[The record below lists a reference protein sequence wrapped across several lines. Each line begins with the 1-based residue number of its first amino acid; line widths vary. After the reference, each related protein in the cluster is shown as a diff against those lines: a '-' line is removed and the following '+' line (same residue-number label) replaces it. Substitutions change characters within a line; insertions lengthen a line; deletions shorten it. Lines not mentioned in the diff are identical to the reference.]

1 MNWPQFCGKK
11 LFKDLFLTYFCAVF
25 QMSIYPFR
33 QVRNISILIPQSYK
47 YQTSVLAAGFFLALF
62 FFWGT
67 LLPTRGQEPLL
78 QDTLF
83 IPPSDTLSQTT
94 DTMQTRESRPPVI
107 EAEVDY
113 SATDSIKFVGNKV
126 FLYGDASV
134 SYQEVLLT
142 AYQIELDLDSSLAY
156 ATGRIDSTGTE
167 TGLPVFKDPSGEYTM
182 RSIRYNF
189 ETEKAIIEH
198 VVTEQGEGYVVSHRA
213 KKLKDNV
220 YCLRNG
226 KYTTCTNHD
235 HPHFYLNMTKA
246 KVIPGKKIITG
257 PAYLVIEDVTMPF
270 VVPFGFVP
278 STSSYSSGFLLPSYG
293 EESNRGFFLR
303 DGGYYWAAND
313 YFDLSMTGDIY
324 TNGSWGTRFN
334 SKYKVRYRFSG
345 NLSFQYITNITS
357 EKELPDYSKS
367 TDMSINWSH
376 SQDSKANPYRRFSAS
391 VNFSTSS
398 FDRNNVGSIINP
410 RQLATNTKRSS
421 ISYSRQFPGTPF
433 NFSANAQ
440 HSQNSRDTTIDLTIP
455 NLTLTMN
462 RIYPF
467 KSKNKIGSKESWYE
481 KISMSYTGN
490 ASNRISTKESE
501 LMNSSLTE
509 DWKNGIQHSIPVS
522 MNFKLFKYFT
532 LSPSFNYKER
542 WYFKSIE
549 KSYDEEQQK
558 VVVSD
563 TTQGFNRV
571 YDYSF
576 SVGTQTKLY
585 TRFTPKE
592 WFFGKSIQAIRHM
605 MTPSVSFSY
614 SPDFGDPK
622 YGYYDW
628 FEYYDPNRDEV
639 VRHDYSIYE
648 GAMYGVPGR
657 GESGS
662 MSFGLNNNL
671 EMKVKSRKDST
682 GYKKIALLESLNFST
697 SYNFLADSMNWS
709 RINMSG
715 RTKVLGTAVNFNAL
729 FDPYTIKLDE
739 RGNPTRVNTLLWN
752 DKKRI
757 ARLENASL
765 SFGLNFGSKDFQK
778 DKKDQN
784 DSSSEFPEG
793 ETPPDGMP
801 DPNSP
806 QQQSASASQEIPEYA
821 PFSMPWNLS
830 FNYNMRIVQDKF
842 NKERMAYDKKFT
854 ADISLNG
861 NVELT
866 PKWSINFSTGYN
878 LDRKEISHTN
888 VRINRDLHC
897 WSMSFNLVP
906 VGSYKSY
913 FFSIAVNSSM
923 LRDLK
928 YEKRSHPRD
937 NPGFGNF

>member
-1 MNWPQFCGKK
+1 M
-11 LFKDLFLTYFCAVF
+11 
-25 QMSIYPFR
+25 
-33 QVRNISILIPQSYK
+33 IPQQYK
-47 YQTSVLAAGFFLALF
+47 YSNRSFKVNFLLTF
-62 FFWGT
+62 I
-67 LLPTRGQEPLL
+67 
-78 QDTLF
+78 LF
-83 IPPSDTLSQTT
+83 IPVILSAQEKLSLERDSLNLQADSTFQQADTTQSSS
-94 DTMQTRESRPPVI
+94 SRKPVI
-107 EAEVDY
+107 EAEVEY
-113 SATDSIKFVGNKV
+113 SASDSVKFTGNKV
-126 FLYGDASV
+126 YLYGDASV
-134 SYQEVLLT
+134 NYQEILLT

-156 ATGRIDSTGTE
+156 ATGRIDSTGNE
-167 TGLPVFKDPSGEYTM
+167 VGLPVFKDPSGEYTM
-182 RSIRYNF
+182 RTIRYNF

-198 VVTEQGEGYVVSHRA
+198 VVTEQGEGYVVSNRA

-226 KYTTCTNHD
+226 KYTTCSNHD

-257 PAYLVIEDVTMPF
+257 PAYLVLEDVTMPL

-278 STSSYSSGFLLPSYG
+278 SSTTYSSGFILPSYG

-324 TNGSWGTRFN
+324 SNGSWGSRLA
-334 SKYKVRYRFSG
+334 SRYKVRYKYSG
-345 NLSFQYITNITS
+345 SFNFQYITNITS

-376 SQDSKANPYRRFSAS
+376 SQDSKASPFSRFSAS

-421 ISYSRQFPGTPF
+421 ISYSRQFPNSPF
-433 NFSANAQ
+433 NFSANLQ
-440 HSQNSRDTTIDLTIP
+440 HSQNSRDTTIDLTMP

-467 KSKNKIGSKESWYE
+467 KSKNKVGSKEHWYE
-481 KISMSYTGN
+481 KISLSYTGN

-501 LMNSSLTE
+501 LMESSLTK
-509 DWKNGIQHSIPVS
+509 DWKNGIQHTIPVS
-522 MNFKLFKYFT
+522 MNFKLLRHFT

-549 KSYDEEQQK
+549 KSYDTEQDQ

-571 YDYSF
+571 FDYNF
-576 SVGTQTKLY
+576 SIGTQTKLY
-585 TRFTPKE
+585 T
-592 WFFGKSIQAIRHM
+592 FFRPSRWLFGDGIQAIRHM
-605 MTPSVSFSY
+605 MTPSVSMSY
-614 SPDFGDPK
+614 RPDFGDPK

-639 VRHDYSIYE
+639 VREEYSIYE

-682 GYKKIALLESLNFST
+682 GFKKIPLLESLNFST
-697 SYNFLADSMNWS
+697 SYNFLADSLNWS

-715 RTKVLGTAVNFNAL
+715 RTKVLGTSVNFNAT
-729 FDPYTIKLDE
+729 FDPYAYQLNE
-739 RGNPTRVNTLLWN
+739 NGNPVRVDKLLWRTQ
-752 DKKRI
+752 KKI
-757 ARLENASL
+757 ARMENASL
-765 SFGLNFGSKDFQK
+765 SFGLNFGSKTFQK
-778 DKKDQN
+778 KERDKGEEGAD
-784 DSSSEFPEG
+784 EFPEG
-793 ETPPDGMP
+793 EQGMDMMNGPAGESQQAATQTTPK
-801 DPNSP
+801 
-806 QQQSASASQEIPEYA
+806 YA
-821 PFSMPWNLS
+821 EFSIPWNISL
-830 FNYNMRIVQDKF
+830 NYNMRILQDRQNF
-842 NKERMAYDKKFT
+842 DYDKMDYKKKFT
-854 ADISLNG
+854 ADISMNG
-861 NVELT
+861 NLELT
-866 PKWSINFSTGYN
+866 SKWSFNFTTGYN
-878 LDRKEISHTN
+878 LERKEISHTN
-888 VRINRDLHC
+888 IRINRDLHC

-906 VGSYKSY
+906 IGTYKSY

-928 YEKRSHPRD
+928 YEKRSHARD
-937 NPGFGNF
+937 NPSFGGF

>member
-1 MNWPQFCGKK
+1 M
-11 LFKDLFLTYFCAVF
+11 
-25 QMSIYPFR
+25 
-33 QVRNISILIPQSYK
+33 IPQQYK
-47 YQTSVLAAGFFLALF
+47 YHPCVNTASISLALF
-62 FFWGT
+62 LIFSTFVH
-67 LLPTRGQEPLL
+67 GQVQETIE
-78 QDTLF
+78 QDSLSAVS
-83 IPPSDTLSQTT
+83 PDTLSQVP
-94 DTMQTRESRPPVI
+94 DTSQTQESRPPVI
-107 EAEVDY
+107 DAEVDY
-113 SATDSIKFVGNKV
+113 SATDSVKFTDKKV
-126 FLYGDASV
+126 YLYGDASV
-134 SYQEVLLT
+134 SYQDVRLT

-156 ATGRIDSTGTE
+156 ATGRIDSTGAE
-167 TGLPVFKDPSGEYTM
+167 TGLPVFNDASGEYTM

-198 VVTEQGEGYVVSHRA
+198 VVTEQGDGYVVSNKA

-226 KYTTCTNHD
+226 KYTTCSNHD

-246 KVIPGKKIITG
+246 KIIPGKKIITG
-257 PAYLVIEDVTMPF
+257 PTYLVLEDVTMPF

-278 STSSYSSGFLLPSYG
+278 STSTYSSGFILPSYG

-313 YFDLSMTGDIY
+313 YFDLSLTGDIY
-324 TNGSWGTRFN
+324 TNGSWGSRI
-334 SKYKVRYRFSG
+334 SSRYKVRYRFSG
-345 NLSFQYITNITS
+345 SLNFQYITNITS

-376 SQDSKANPYRRFSAS
+376 TQDSKANPYRRFSAS

-440 HSQNSRDTTIDLTIP
+440 HSQNSRDTTIDLTLP

-467 KSKNKIGSKESWYE
+467 KSKNKIGSKERWYE

-490 ASNRISTKESE
+490 ASNSIRSRESE
-501 LMNSSLTE
+501 LLDASLTE
-509 DWKNGIQHSIPVS
+509 DWKNGMQHTIPVS
-522 MNFKLFKYFT
+522 MNFKFLRHFT
-532 LSPSFNYKER
+532 LSPNFNYKER

-549 KSYDEEQQK
+549 KSYDEEQQQ

-571 YDYSF
+571 YDYNF
-576 SVGTQTKLY
+576 SLGTQTKLY
-585 TRFTPKE
+585 TQFTPSR
-592 WFFGKSIQAIRHM
+592 WLFGDGIQALRHM

-628 FEYYDPNRDEV
+628 FEYYDARRDEI
-639 VRHDYSIYE
+639 VREDYSLYE

-671 EMKVKSRKDST
+671 EMKVKSRNDSI
-682 GYKKIALLESLNFST
+682 KKIPILESLNLST

-739 RGNPTRVNTLLWN
+739 LGNPRRVNTLLWN

-765 SFGLNFGSKDFQK
+765 SFGLNFSSTDFQK
-778 DKKDQN
+778 NEDGDQQ
-784 DSSSEFPEG
+784 DSEFPEG
-793 ETPPDGMP
+793 ENPDDNLP
-801 DPNSP
+801 DQETMADANTRDRDTD
-806 QQQSASASQEIPEYA
+806 QEIPEYT
-821 PFSMPWNLS
+821 PFTMPWNLS
-830 FNYNMRIVQDKF
+830 LNYNMRIVQDKF
-842 NKERMAYDKKFT
+842 NEERMAYDKKFT

-861 NVELT
+861 NIQLT
-866 PKWSINFSTGYN
+866 QKWSVNFTTGYN

-913 FFSIAVNSSM
+913 FFTIAVNSSM

-937 NPGFGNF
+937 NPGFGSF

>member
-1 MNWPQFCGKK
+1 
-11 LFKDLFLTYFCAVF
+11 LTTGV
-25 QMSIYPFR
+25 
-33 QVRNISILIPQSYK
+33 
-47 YQTSVLAAGFFLALF
+47 FLALF
-62 FFWGT
+62 
-67 LLPTRGQEPLL
+67 L
-78 QDTLF
+78 LF
-83 IPPSDTLSQTT
+83 ISSVKSPAQNSPAQDSISAASADTLSLVP
-94 DTMQTRESRPPVI
+94 DTVHTREARPAVI

-113 SATDSIKFVGNKV
+113 SATDSVKFTGGKV
-126 FLYGDASV
+126 YLYGDASV
-134 SYQEVLLT
+134 SYQKVLLT

-167 TGLPVFKDPSGEYTM
+167 IGLPVFKDPSGEYTM

-198 VVTEQGEGYVVSHRA
+198 VVTEQGEGYVVSKRA
-213 KKLKDNV
+213 KKMEDNV

-226 KYTTCTNHD
+226 KYTTCNNHD

-246 KVIPGKKIITG
+246 KIIPGKKIITG
-257 PAYLVIEDVTMPF
+257 PTYLVIEDVTMPF

-278 STSSYSSGFLLPSYG
+278 SSSTYSSGFILPSYG

-324 TNGSWGTRFN
+324 TNGSWGSRLS
-334 SKYKVRYRFSG
+334 SKYKLRYRFSG
-345 NLSFQYITNITS
+345 NFNFQYITNISS

-376 SQDSKANPYRRFSAS
+376 SQDSKANPYSRFSAS

-433 NFSANAQ
+433 NLSANAQ

-467 KSKNKIGSKESWYE
+467 KSKNKVGSKESWYE
-481 KISMSYTGN
+481 KISLSYTGN

-501 LMNSSLTE
+501 LMESNLAQ
-509 DWKNGIQHSIPVS
+509 DWKNGIQHAIPVS
-522 MNFKLFKYFT
+522 MNFKFLRHFT

-549 KSYDEEQQK
+549 KSYDEEQQR

-571 YDYSF
+571 YDYNF
-576 SVGTQTKLY
+576 SVGTQTKIY
-585 TRFTPKE
+585 TLFTPSR
-592 WFFGKSIQAIRHM
+592 WLFGDGIQAIRHM

-628 FEYYDPNRDEV
+628 FEYYDARRDEI

-648 GAMYGVPGR
+648 GSMYGVPGR

-671 EMKVKSRKDST
+671 EMKVKSRKDTT
-682 GYKKIALLESLNFST
+682 GFKKIPILESLNLST
-697 SYNFLADSMNWS
+697 SYNFLADSMKWS

-739 RGNPTRVNTLLWN
+739 RGNPTRVNTLVWN

-778 DKKDQN
+778 NKDKQN
-784 DSSSEFPEG
+784 QNGDNSEFPDG
-793 ETPPDGMP
+793 EVPPDNLPVRNERQQPAPGTP
-801 DPNSP
+801 TP
-806 QQQSASASQEIPEYA
+806 QYA
-821 PFSMPWNLS
+821 PFSIPWNLS
-830 FNYNMRIVQDKF
+830 LNYNMRIVQDKF
-842 NKERMAYDKKFT
+842 NKEKMDYDKKFT

-861 NVELT
+861 NITLT
-866 PKWSINFSTGYN
+866 PKWSVNFSTGYN

-913 FFSIAVNSSM
+913 FFTIAVNSSM

-937 NPGFGNF
+937 NPGFGSF

>member
-1 MNWPQFCGKK
+1 M
-11 LFKDLFLTYFCAVF
+11 
-25 QMSIYPFR
+25 
-33 QVRNISILIPQSYK
+33 IPQQYK
-47 YQTSVLAAGFFLALF
+47 YHPSALTTGVFLALF
-62 FFWGT
+62 
-67 LLPTRGQEPLL
+67 LLFLISIKGPAQNSLS
-78 QDTLF
+78 QDSLSTA
-83 IPPSDTLSQTT
+83 SQDTLSQVP
-94 DTMQTRESRPPVI
+94 DTAQTRKARPAVI

-113 SATDSIKFVGNKV
+113 SASDSVKFTEGKV

-134 SYQEVLLT
+134 SYQDVLLT
-142 AYQIELDLDSSLAY
+142 AHQIELDLDSSLAY

-167 TGLPVFKDPSGEYTM
+167 VGLPVFKDPSGEYTM

-198 VVTEQGEGYVVSHRA
+198 VVTEQGEGYVVSQRA
-213 KKLKDNV
+213 KKMEDNV

-226 KYTTCTNHD
+226 KYTTCNNHD

-278 STSSYSSGFLLPSYG
+278 SSSTYSSGFILPSYG

-324 TNGSWGTRFN
+324 TNGSWGSRLS
-334 SKYKVRYRFSG
+334 SKYKLRYRYSG
-345 NLSFQYITNITS
+345 NFNFQYITNISS

-376 SQDSKANPYRRFSAS
+376 SQDSKANPYSRFSAS

-433 NFSANAQ
+433 NLSANAQ

-467 KSKNKIGSKESWYE
+467 KSKDKVGSKESWYE
-481 KISMSYTGN
+481 KISLSYTGN

-501 LMNSSLTE
+501 LMESNLAQ
-509 DWKNGIQHSIPVS
+509 DWKNGIQHAIPVS
-522 MNFKLFKYFT
+522 MNFKFLRHFT
-532 LSPSFNYKER
+532 FSPSFNYKER

-549 KSYDEEQQK
+549 KSYDQEQQR

-585 TRFTPKE
+585 T
-592 WFFGKSIQAIRHM
+592 FFRPSRWLFGEGIQAIRHM

-628 FEYYDPNRDEV
+628 FEYYDARRDEI

-648 GAMYGVPGR
+648 GSMYGVPGR

-682 GYKKIALLESLNFST
+682 GFKKIPILESLNLST

-739 RGNPTRVNTLLWN
+739 RGNPTRVNTLVWN

-778 DKKDQN
+778 DKDKQN
-784 DSSSEFPEG
+784 QEGDDSEFPDG
-793 ETPPDGMP
+793 EVPPDNLPGQNERQQP
-801 DPNSP
+801 APGAPTP
-806 QQQSASASQEIPEYA
+806 QYA

-830 FNYNMRIVQDKF
+830 LNYNMRIVQDKF
-842 NKERMAYDKKFT
+842 NKEKMSYDKKFT

-861 NVELT
+861 NITLT
-866 PKWSINFSTGYN
+866 PKWSVNFSTGYN

-913 FFSIAVNSSM
+913 FFTIAVNSSM

-937 NPGFGNF
+937 NPGFGSF

>member
-1 MNWPQFCGKK
+1 MIPTQYKHNLSIVRTVFFAA
-11 LFKDLFLTYFCAVF
+11 LLLLLTSSVKSNAQTPLVQDSVSLAV
-25 QMSIYPFR
+25 
-33 QVRNISILIPQSYK
+33 
-47 YQTSVLAAGFFLALF
+47 
-62 FFWGT
+62 
-67 LLPTRGQEPLL
+67 
-78 QDTLF
+78 
-83 IPPSDTLSQTT
+83 SDTLSQAT
-94 DTMQTRESRPPVI
+94 DTTQIKESRPPVI

-113 SATDSIKFVGNKV
+113 SATDSVKFTGGKV

-134 SYQEVLLT
+134 SYQDVLLT

-156 ATGRIDSTGTE
+156 ATGRIDSTGAE
-167 TGLPVFKDPSGEYTM
+167 TGLPIFKDPSGEYTM

-198 VVTEQGEGYVVSHRA
+198 VVTEQGEGYVVSDRA
-213 KKLKDNV
+213 KKLQDNV

-278 STSSYSSGFLLPSYG
+278 SSSTYSSGFILPSYG

-313 YFDLSMTGDIY
+313 YFDLSLTGDIY
-324 TNGSWGTRFN
+324 TNGSWGTRMS
-334 SKYKVRYRFSG
+334 SKYKLRYRFSG
-345 NLSFQYITNITS
+345 NFNFQYITNITS

-467 KSKNKIGSKESWYE
+467 KSKNKVGSKESWYE
-481 KISMSYTGN
+481 KISLSYTGN

-501 LMNSSLTE
+501 LMDANLAQ

-522 MNFKLFKYFT
+522 MNFKFLKHFT
-532 LSPSFNYKER
+532 FSPSFNYKER

-549 KSYDEEQQK
+549 KSYDEEQQR

-571 YDYSF
+571 YDYNF
-576 SVGTQTKLY
+576 SVGTQTKIY
-585 TRFTPKE
+585 TRFTPSR
-592 WFFGKSIQAIRHM
+592 WLFGDGIQAIRHM

-628 FEYYDPNRDEV
+628 FEYYDARRDEV

-648 GAMYGVPGR
+648 GSMYGVPGR

-662 MSFGLNNNL
+662 MSFGLNNNV
-671 EMKVKSRKDST
+671 EMKIKSRNDSIV
-682 GYKKIALLESLNFST
+682 KIPILESLNLST

-715 RTKVLGTAVNFNAL
+715 RTKILGTAINFNAL

-778 DKKDQN
+778 KNDQQDQQGDN
-784 DSSSEFPEG
+784 SEFPDG
-793 ETPPDGMP
+793 ERPPENLPAQGQDQQAAANTPT
-801 DPNSP
+801 
-806 QQQSASASQEIPEYA
+806 PEYA

-830 FNYNMRIVQDKF
+830 LNYNMRIVQDKF
-842 NKERMAYDKKFT
+842 NIEKMAYNKKFT

-861 NVELT
+861 NVTLT
-866 PKWSINFSTGYN
+866 PKWSVNFSTGYN

-913 FFSIAVNSSM
+913 FFTISVNSSM

-937 NPGFGNF
+937 NPGFGSF

>member
-1 MNWPQFCGKK
+1 M
-11 LFKDLFLTYFCAVF
+11 
-25 QMSIYPFR
+25 
-33 QVRNISILIPQSYK
+33 IPKQYK
-47 YQTSVLAAGFFLALF
+47 YYLSFFPAGIFLAL
-62 FFWGT
+62 
-67 LLPTRGQEPLL
+67 LLLLSGGVNGQELQPPGQDSLSTIS
-78 QDTLF
+78 QDTLSLE
-83 IPPSDTLSQTT
+83 PDTSQT
-94 DTMQTRESRPPVI
+94 QASRPPLI

-113 SATDSIKFVGNKV
+113 SATDSVKFTGGKV
-126 FLYGDASV
+126 YLYGDASV
-134 SYQEVLLT
+134 SYQDVLLT

-156 ATGRIDSTGTE
+156 ATGRIDSTGNE
-167 TGLPVFKDPSGEYTM
+167 EGLPIFKDSSGEYTM

-213 KKLKDNV
+213 KKLENNV

-226 KYTTCTNHD
+226 KYTTCSNHD

-278 STSSYSSGFLLPSYG
+278 STSSYSSGFILPSYG

-303 DGGYYWAAND
+303 EGGYYWAAND
-313 YFDLSMTGDIY
+313 YFDLSLTGDIY
-324 TNGSWGTRFN
+324 TNGSWGSRMG
-334 SKYKVRYRFSG
+334 SKYKLRYRFSG
-345 NLSFQYITNITS
+345 NFNLQYITNVTS

-440 HSQNSRDTTIDLTIP
+440 HSQNSRDTTIDLTVP

-467 KSKNKIGSKESWYE
+467 KSKNKVGAQENWYE

-501 LMNSSLTE
+501 LMDASLTE
-509 DWKNGIQHSIPVS
+509 DWKNGMQHTIPVS
-522 MNFKLFKYFT
+522 MNFKFLRHFT

-549 KSYDEEQQK
+549 KSYDEEQQR

-585 TRFTPKE
+585 T
-592 WFFGKSIQAIRHM
+592 FFRPSRWLFGDGIQAIRHM
-605 MTPSVSFSY
+605 MTPSVSFGY
-614 SPDFGDPK
+614 TPDFGDPK

-628 FEYYDPNRDEV
+628 FEYYDARRDEV
-639 VRHDYSIYE
+639 IRHDYSVYE

-682 GYKKIALLESLNFST
+682 GFKKIPILESLNFSS
-697 SYNFLADSMNWS
+697 SYNFLADSMNLS

-715 RTKVLGTAVNFNAL
+715 RTKVLGTSVNFNAL
-729 FDPYTIKLDE
+729 FDPYTLKLSE
-739 RGNPTRVNTLLWN
+739 RGTPTRVNTFLWD
-752 DKKRI
+752 DKRKI

-765 SFGLNFGSKDFQK
+765 SFGLNFNSTDFQK
-778 DKKDQN
+778 KEENDQQ
-784 DSSSEFPEG
+784 DSEFPEG
-793 ETPPDGMP
+793 EEPPNTIPGQEPMADN
-801 DPNSP
+801 NSP
-806 QQQSASASQEIPEYA
+806 NENQQKPEYA
-821 PFSMPWNLS
+821 SFSMPWNLS
-830 FNYNMRIVQDKF
+830 LNYNMRIVQDKF
-842 NKERMAYDKKFT
+842 NEEKMDFDKKFT
-854 ADISLNG
+854 ADVSLNG
-861 NVELT
+861 NIQLT
-866 PKWSINFSTGYN
+866 SKWSVNFSTGYN

-888 VRINRDLHC
+888 VRINRNLHC

-906 VGSYKSY
+906 VGAYKSY
-913 FFSIAVNSSM
+913 FFTIGVNSSM

-928 YEKRSHPRD
+928 YEKRSHARD
-937 NPGFGNF
+937 NPGFGSF

>member
-1 MNWPQFCGKK
+1 MPVF
-11 LFKDLFLTYFCAVF
+11 LFA
-25 QMSIYPFR
+25 QE
-33 QVRNISILIPQSYK
+33 PQSLK
-47 YQTSVLAAGFFLALF
+47 SDSLNIPANSTVQENDTTQT
-62 FFWGT
+62 
-67 LLPTRGQEPLL
+67 
-78 QDTLF
+78 
-83 IPPSDTLSQTT
+83 PS
-94 DTMQTRESRPPVI
+94 SRKSII
-107 EAEVDY
+107 EAEVEY
-113 SATDSIKFVGNKV
+113 SASDSVKFTGNRV

-134 SYQEVLLT
+134 SYQDILLT

-156 ATGRIDSTGTE
+156 ATGRIDSTGNE
-167 TGLPVFKDPSGEYTM
+167 VGLPVFKDPSGEYTM
-182 RSIRYNF
+182 RTIRYNF

-226 KYTTCTNHD
+226 KYTTCSNHD

-257 PAYLVIEDVTMPF
+257 PAYLVLEDVTMPL

-278 STSSYSSGFLLPSYG
+278 SSTSYSSGFILPSYG

-324 TNGSWGTRFN
+324 SNGSWGTRLA
-334 SKYKVRYRFSG
+334 SRYKVRYKYSG
-345 NLSFQYITNITS
+345 SLNFQYITNINS

-376 SQDSKANPYRRFSAS
+376 SQDSKANPYSRFSAS

-421 ISYSRQFPGTPF
+421 ISYSRQFPNSPF
-433 NFSANAQ
+433 NFSANLQ
-440 HSQNSRDTTIDLTIP
+440 HSQNSRDTTIDLTMP

-467 KSKNKIGSKESWYE
+467 KSKNKVGSKERWYE
-481 KISMSYTGN
+481 KISLSYTGN

-501 LMNSSLTE
+501 LMGSSLTR
-509 DWKNGIQHSIPVS
+509 DWKNGIQHTIPVS
-522 MNFKLFKYFT
+522 MNFKLLRHLT

-549 KSYDEEQQK
+549 KSYDRELDQ

-571 YDYSF
+571 FDYSF

-585 TRFTPKE
+585 T
-592 WFFGKSIQAIRHM
+592 FFRPSRWLFGDGIEAIRHM
-605 MTPSVSFSY
+605 MTPSVSMSY
-614 SPDFGDPK
+614 RPDFGDPK

-628 FEYYDPNRDEV
+628 FEYYDPSRDEI
-639 VRHDYSIYE
+639 VREEYSIYE

-682 GYKKIALLESLNFST
+682 GFKKIPLLESLNFST

-715 RTKVLGTAVNFNAL
+715 RTKVLGTSVNFSAT
-729 FDPYTIKLDE
+729 FDPYAYQLNE
-739 RGNPTRVNTLLWN
+739 NGNPVRVDKLLWRTQ
-752 DKKRI
+752 KKI
-757 ARLENASL
+757 ARMENASL
-765 SFGLNFGSKDFQK
+765 SFGLNFGSNTFQK
-778 DKKDQN
+778 NDQKKGENGSDG
-784 DSSSEFPEG
+784 FPEG
-793 ETPPDGMP
+793 DQGMDMMNGPSPTAETQPGPKQTAP
-801 DPNSP
+801 K
-806 QQQSASASQEIPEYA
+806 YA
-821 PFSMPWNLS
+821 EFSIPWNISL
-830 FNYNMRIVQDKF
+830 NYNMRILQDRQNF
-842 NKERMAYDKKFT
+842 DYDKMDYKKKFT
-854 ADISLNG
+854 ADVSLNG
-861 NVELT
+861 NLELT
-866 PKWSINFSTGYN
+866 DKWSFNFTTGYN

-888 VRINRDLHC
+888 IRINRDLHC

-906 VGSYKSY
+906 IGTYKSY

-937 NPGFGNF
+937 NPSFGGF